1 MNKHIKNFLK
11 LGVPLWLM
19 AFLWPNRR
27 QKLPFFFDD
36 WQKPYNIAHRGGA
49 ALAPEETLVAFTNAE
64 KVGANMFEYDVH
76 ITKDGHLIASHDPTV
91 DRITTG
97 SGRINELTLTEIK
110 QFDAGEKF
118 VDLKGGRPYKDKGVT
133 LATVEEIFQH
143 FPYMPAVI
151 ELKDTNNPVY
161 YEAMVQE
168 MWRLIQQYN
177 MQDKVI
183 IASFDHAI
191 NQRFQEISNGQVAI
205 GGGESEAQRYIVKLL
220 LRLNGIIRT
229 DAQAFQ
235 LPLEQ
240 HNIDL
245 TQRNIIKGSQRLGI
259 DVYYWTINDDATM
272 RQLIRRD
279 VDGIMS
285 DNPALLSR
293 VLKEELQRREQ
304 KLKNR

>member
-118 VDLKGGRPYKDKGVT
+118 VDLEGGQPYKDKGVT
-133 LATVEEIFQH
+133 LATVEEIF
-143 FPYMPAVI
+143 
-151 ELKDTNNPVY
+151 
-161 YEAMVQE
+161 
-168 MWRLIQQYN
+168 N
-177 MQDKVI
+177 M
-183 IASFDHAI
+183 
-191 NQRFQEISNGQVAI
+191 
-205 GGGESEAQRYIVKLL
+205 
-220 LRLNGIIRT
+220 
-229 DAQAFQ
+229 
-235 LPLEQ
+235 
-240 HNIDL
+240 
-245 TQRNIIKGSQRLGI
+245 
-259 DVYYWTINDDATM
+259 
-272 RQLIRRD
+272 
-279 VDGIMS
+279 
-285 DNPALLSR
+285 
-293 VLKEELQRREQ
+293 
-304 KLKNR
+304 

>member
-1 MNKHIKNFLK
+1 MNKCLKKFLK
-11 LGVPLWLM
+11 LGVPLWLI
-19 AFLWPNRR
+19 AYLWPNRR
-27 QKLPFFFDD
+27 QRLPVFFESL
-36 WQKPYNIAHRGGA
+36 QKPYTIAHRGGA
-49 ALAPEETLVAFTNAE
+49 ALAPEETLVAFAYSE

-76 ITKDGHLIASHDPTV
+76 ITKDGYLIASHDPTV

-97 SGRINELTLTEIK
+97 SGRINDLTLAEIK

-118 VDLKGGRPYKDKGVT
+118 VDLKGTQPYKGKGVA

-151 ELKDTNNPVY
+151 ELKDTNEPFL
-161 YEAMVQE
+161 YEAMIQE
-168 MWRLIQQYN
+168 MWRLIQKYN
-177 MQDKVI
+177 MQDKAI

-191 NQRFQEISNGQVAI
+191 NQRFQEISTGQVAI
-205 GGGESEAQRYIVKLL
+205 GGGESEAKRYIIKLL

-245 TQRNIIKGSQRLGI
+245 TQRNIIKGSQHLGI
-259 DVYYWTINDDATM
+259 DVYYWTINDEATM
-272 RQLIRRD
+272 RKLVRRD